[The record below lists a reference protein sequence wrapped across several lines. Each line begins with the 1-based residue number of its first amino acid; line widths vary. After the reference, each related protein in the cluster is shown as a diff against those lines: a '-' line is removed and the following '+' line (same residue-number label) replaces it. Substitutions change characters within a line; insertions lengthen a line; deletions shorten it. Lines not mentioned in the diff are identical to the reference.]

1 MPPPE
6 PYPSIRL
13 VGFAAAV
20 PRIKVLTLTDQL
32 VYLGGGAE
40 RVAMEIATR
49 LDQSR
54 FESVFCASRYWD
66 GLENERVQEAERRMQ
81 GAGVRYFGL
90 GRRTSTD
97 IYRWLG
103 LRRLLRRE
111 RVDVIHAHMFG
122 SNAWGTVIGRLAR
135 VPVIVA
141 HEHTWS
147 FEGRPLRRLVDREVI
162 GRGSTAFI
170 AVSRDDQRKMIE
182 IEGVNP
188 KKILHVPNGIAAPP
202 PPSGADVRLELGIPA
217 GARVIGT
224 VSVLRPQK
232 ALDVF
237 VRASARLLRERSDL
251 YVLLAG
257 DGPLRGELTE
267 LVRSLGV
274 QDRLLMLGYRSDA
287 SDVVAALEVAIS
299 SSAYEGSPLAV
310 MEYME
315 SARPIVA
322 TRVGG
327 VPDLIEDGVNGL
339 LVDPGDDAALAAA
352 IGRMLADPEAA
363 RRMGEAARER
373 RRREFTVDL
382 MVRRFE
388 ALYERLSNGGGLPE
402 SAEQLA

>member
-1 MPPPE
+1 VR
-6 PYPSIRL
+6 RL
-13 VGFAAAV
+13 
-20 PRIKVLTLTDQL
+20 KVLTLTDQL

-49 LDQSR
+49 LDQTR

-66 GLENERVQEAERRMQ
+66 GLRRDSVQEAERRMDE
-81 GAGVRYFGL
+81 AGVRYFGL
-90 GRRTSTD
+90 GRRSSTD
-97 IYRWLG
+97 LHHWLH
-103 LRRLLRRE
+103 LRGLLRRE
-111 RVDVIHAHMFG
+111 RVDVLHAHMFG
-122 SNAWGTVIGRLAR
+122 SNVWGTVIGRLAR

-147 FEGRPLRRLVDREVI
+147 FEGRPLRRFVDREVI

-170 AVSRDDQRKMIE
+170 AVSRDDQRKMVE
-182 IEGVNP
+182 IERVDAD
-188 KKILHVPNGIAAPP
+188 KILHVPNGIAAPP
-202 PPSGADVRLELGIPA
+202 PPTGADVRAELGIPA
-217 GARVIGT
+217 GVPVIGT

-232 ALDVF
+232 ALEVF
-237 VRASARLLRERSDL
+237 IEASAELLRQNPDL
-251 YVLLAG
+251 RVLLAG

-267 LVRSLGV
+267 LVNGLGV

-287 SDVVAALEVAIS
+287 ADVMATLDVAVS
-299 SSAYEGSPLAV
+299 SSAFEGSPLAV

-327 VPDLIEDGVNGL
+327 VPDLIEDGVHGL
-339 LVDPGDDAALAAA
+339 LVEPGDAGALAAA

-363 RRMGEAARER
+363 RLMGEAARER
-373 RRREFTVDL
+373 RRHEFTVEL

-388 ALYERLSNGGGLPE
+388 ALYERLIAGDGLPE
-402 SAEQLA
+402 SAAQLA

>member
-1 MPPPE
+1 M
-6 PYPSIRL
+6 
-13 VGFAAAV
+13 

-339 LVDPGDDAALAAA
+339 LVDPGDEAALAAA